1 MQKKTKSMFSD
12 NFTKTDDVC
21 LTLNN
26 SQKNIKKN
34 TNFIHWVC
42 LMDPYWINPEFKTK
56 KRIKLDISHWIKRKS
71 LPNEDKPR

>member
-1 MQKKTKSMFSD
+1 MFSD
-12 NFTKTDDVC
+12 NFTKNDDVC

-42 LMDPYWINPEFKTK
+42 LMDPYWINPEFKIK
-56 KRIKLDISHWIKRKS
+56 KKESNLT
-71 LPNEDKPR
+71 